1 MKGFTKIGAEVI
13 LTAIFLPIAAW
24 SISSIISLQSSY
36 ASLKERSDIREE
48 TLKEIK
54 EDVKFIREKLEEK

>member
-1 MKGFTKIGAEVI
+1 MKKLAAEVI
-13 LTAIFLPIAAW
+13 LTAIFLPVCAW
-24 SISSIISLQSSY
+24 AISSIISLQSSY

-54 EDVKFIREKLEEK
+54 EDVKFIREKLEEN

>member
-1 MKGFTKIGAEVI
+1 MKSFKAIGAEVI

-54 EDVKFIREKLEEK
+54 EDVKFIREKLEN

>member
-1 MKGFTKIGAEVI
+1 MKKLGAEFI
-13 LTAIFLPIAAW
+13 LGVIFLPIAAW

-54 EDVKFIREKLEEK
+54 EDVKFIREHLEK

>member
-1 MKGFTKIGAEVI
+1 MKSFKVIGAEVI

-24 SISSIISLQSSY
+24 AISSIISLQNSY

-54 EDVKFIREKLEEK
+54 EDVKFIREHLER

>member
-1 MKGFTKIGAEVI
+1 MKSFKVIGAEVI

-54 EDVKFIREKLEEK
+54 EDVKFIREKLED

>member
-1 MKGFTKIGAEVI
+1 MKKLAAEVI

-54 EDVKFIREKLEEK
+54 EDVKFIREHLEK

>member
-1 MKGFTKIGAEVI
+1 MKSFKVIGAEVI

>member
-1 MKGFTKIGAEVI
+1 MKLFRTIGAEII
-13 LTAIFLPIAAW
+13 LTAIFLPICAW
-24 SISSIISLQSSY
+24 AITSIVSLQSSY

-54 EDVKFIREKLEEK
+54 EDVKFIREKLED

>member
-1 MKGFTKIGAEVI
+1 MKKLGAEFI
-13 LTAIFLPIAAW
+13 LGAIFLPIAAW

>member
-1 MKGFTKIGAEVI
+1 MKSFKVIGAEVI

-24 SISSIISLQSSY
+24 CITSIISLQSSY
-36 ASLKERSDIREE
+36 ASLKERSDIRED

-54 EDVKFIREKLEEK
+54 EDVRFIRQQLEK

>member
-1 MKGFTKIGAEVI
+1 MKKLGAEFI
-13 LTAIFLPIAAW
+13 LGVIFLPIAAW
-24 SISSIISLQSSY
+24 SISSIVSLQSSY

>member
-1 MKGFTKIGAEVI
+1 MKSFKVIGAEVI

-54 EDVKFIREKLEEK
+54 EDVKFIREKLEGK

>member
-1 MKGFTKIGAEVI
+1 MNWFRTIGAEVI

-54 EDVKFIREKLEEK
+54 EDVKFIREKLED

>member
-1 MKGFTKIGAEVI
+1 MKKLGAEFI
-13 LTAIFLPIAAW
+13 LGVIFLPIAAW

>member
-1 MKGFTKIGAEVI
+1 MKKLGAEFI
-13 LTAIFLPIAAW
+13 LSVIFLPIAAW

>member
-1 MKGFTKIGAEVI
+1 MNLKTVGAEVI

-24 SISSIISLQSSY
+24 LITSIIGLQNSY
-36 ASLKERSDIREE
+36 AELKTRTDIREE

-54 EDVKFIREKLEEK
+54 EDVKFIREKLENR

>member
-1 MKGFTKIGAEVI
+1 MNWFRTIGAEVI

>member
-1 MKGFTKIGAEVI
+1 MKKLGAEFI
-13 LTAIFLPIAAW
+13 LGVIFLPIAAW

-54 EDVKFIREKLEEK
+54 DDVKFIREKLEGK

>member
-1 MKGFTKIGAEVI
+1 MKKLGAEFI
-13 LTAIFLPIAAW
+13 LGVIFLPIAAW

-54 EDVKFIREKLEEK
+54 EDVKFIREKLEN

>member
-1 MKGFTKIGAEVI
+1 MKKLGAEFI
-13 LTAIFLPIAAW
+13 LGVIFLPIAAW

-54 EDVKFIREKLEEK
+54 EDVKFIREKLEK